1 MAEETYVVEIV
12 VPETAD
18 CDVAGEVR
26 TIEVGENERILA
38 AARASGLWL
47 PADCQQGWCTTCA
60 AELVSGEVDQ
70 SIARRYYDVDRDE
83 DLILTCVAKPRSDLR
98 IRACQEE
105 QMLEHRAEHDLPP
118 GRSKR

>member
-1 MAEETYVVEIV
+1 MADETFVVEIV

-18 CDVAGEVR
+18 CDLTGEER
-26 TIEVGENERILA
+26 TIAVGINERILA

-83 DLILTCVAKPRSDLR
+83 NLILTCVAKPRSDLR

-105 QMLEHRAEHDLPP
+105 RMLEHRAEHDLPP